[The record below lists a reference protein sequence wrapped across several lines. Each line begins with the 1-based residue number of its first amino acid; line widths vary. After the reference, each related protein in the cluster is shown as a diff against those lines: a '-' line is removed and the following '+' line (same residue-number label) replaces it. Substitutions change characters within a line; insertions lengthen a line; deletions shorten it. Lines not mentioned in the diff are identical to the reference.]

1 VILVHRLASQVV
13 GARPERERFR
23 VSAQMNKKMTFSFI
37 EVVCTFN
44 ERNKK
49 RRLTNG
55 IRTHP
60 AE

>member
-13 GARPERERFR
+13 RARPERERFR
-23 VSAQMNKKMTFSFI
+23 VSAKMNEMKFSFI

-44 ERNKK
+44 ERNDK